1 VAIGF
6 QLAAPVWFFPVEVG
20 VDAVAA
26 PWCGPLA
33 IRVAR
38 AMYSIMSSTLPHHDD
53 RPLRLRRRLICIA
66 AGIACYLL
74 LLILQNYPWATER
87 LYATTISPALT
98 RAISRVFGIV
108 PFAVFELVILV
119 VIGQVLFAF
128 ARAARQVIRRTRR
141 LSNAAAS
148 GLLRLGQ
155 DAGVLLALFYIVW
168 GFNYVRP
175 RLDARLGYDSKAA
188 VADARELAGLTRQLV
203 DAAEAAYVELHRTA
217 DAGAPT
223 AMPADQRSI
232 LAALDFGWQRATGE
246 LRLPANTAKSY
257 GPPKFPLSSTLAR
270 YMGISGGMFFPYTA
284 EALVVRD
291 LPAQQLVKTM
301 AHEQAH
307 QRGTA
312 VEADANALA
321 FFVCAWSPHP
331 LARYAGFSFAR
342 DQMLAELARVD
353 PAAFRTESG
362 RMGPGVQRDRRALRD
377 YWRRTRVASAELA
390 NRVNDASLRANRVSE
405 GVRSYSLS
413 TRVFIE
419 FARSRGG
426 AIVPSLD
433 ATAGAFAPSNR

>member
-1 VAIGF
+1 
-6 QLAAPVWFFPVEVG
+6 
-20 VDAVAA
+20 
-26 PWCGPLA
+26 
-33 IRVAR
+33 
-38 AMYSIMSSTLPHHDD
+38 MYSIMSRAARRPDD
-53 RPLRLRRRLICIA
+53 RPLRLRRRLIGIG

-119 VIGQVLFAF
+119 VIGRVLFALV
-128 ARAARQVIRRTRR
+128 RAARQVIRRTRR

-148 GLLRLGQ
+148 GLLQLGQ
-155 DAGVLLALFYIVW
+155 DAGVLLALFYIIW

-175 RLDARLGYDSKAA
+175 RLDARLGYPSTS

-203 DAAEAAYVELHRTA
+203 DAAEAAYAELHRST
-217 DAGAPT
+217 DVGVPT
-223 AMPADQRSI
+223 AMPADRRSI
-232 LAALDFGWQRATGE
+232 LGALDFGWQRATGE
-246 LRLPANTAKSY
+246 LRLPSNTAKAY
-257 GPPKFPLSSTLAR
+257 GTPKFTLSSTAAR
-270 YMGISGGMFFPYTA
+270 HLGISGGVFFPYTG

-291 LPAQQLVKTM
+291 LPAPQLVKTM

-312 VEADANALA
+312 VEGDANALA

-331 LARYAGFSFAR
+331 LVRYAGLSFAR
-342 DQMLAELARVD
+342 DQMLNELARID
-353 PAAFRTESG
+353 PAAFRTEYA
-362 RMGPGVQRDRRALRD
+362 RMGPGVQRDRRFLRD
-377 YWRRTRVASAELA
+377 YWRRTRVPSAEVA

-419 FARSRGG
+419 FARRNGG
-426 AIVPSLD
+426 LVVPD
-433 ATAGAFAPSNR
+433 AESGTAAKRAARP